1 MSSYSLYSDGASRG
15 NPGHSG
21 IGVVIKDENSK
32 IVKKVSQYIGQGTN
46 NVAEYIALIVGL
58 EEAVKLGIKDIEAF
72 LDSELLVKQIEGAYK
87 VKSEHLKPLLFLV
100 KYLSNFFPGIVYKH
114 IPREKNKEAD
124 RLASEAVKKDLF

>member
-1 MSSYSLYSDGASRG
+1 MSSYRLYSDGASRG

-21 IGVVIKDENSK
+21 IGVVIKDEDGK
-32 IVKKVSQYIGQGTN
+32 IVKKVSQYIGRGTN

-58 EEAVKLGIKDIEAF
+58 EEAAKLGVKNLEVF
-72 LDSELLVKQIEGAYK
+72 LDSELLVKQIKGVYK

-100 KYLSNFFPGIVYKH
+100 EYLNKSFSGIVYKH

-124 RLASEAVKKDLF
+124 KLASEAVKRDLF

>member
-1 MSSYSLYSDGASRG
+1 MSSYKLYSDGASRG

-32 IVKKVSQYIGQGTN
+32 IIKKISQYIGRGTN

-58 EEAVKLGIKDIEAF
+58 EEAAKLGVKALEIF
-72 LDSELLVKQIEGAYK
+72 LDSELLVKQLKGVYK
-87 VKSEHLKPLLFLV
+87 VKSEHLKPLVFLV
-100 KYLSNFFPGIVYKH
+100 KYLSNSFPEITYKY

-124 RLASEAVKKDLF
+124 KLASDAVRRDLF